1 MASVP
6 TARDSSANKVTFVQ
20 LIRVSGGVAGGAG
33 GAIAPPA
40 ALKIGAPKYSLGAKM
55 TADVSE
61 VCMVSHSRVS
71 LIRIDITKL
80 KRSNF

>member
-1 MASVP
+1 M
-6 TARDSSANKVTFVQ
+6 
-20 LIRVSGGVAGGAG
+20 AGGAG

-71 LIRIDITKL
+71 LIKAIRIDITKL
-80 KRSNF
+80 KRSNYPLIFKKLNN